1 MFQDSRH
8 KPVLLNE
15 VIEAINPKPGDFIID
30 GTVGGGGH
38 AASILEKIMPTGK
51 LLALDWDQDSLAT
64 AKEKIEAKFPIS
76 PPAPTCA
83 SPKASARRGLRRAG
97 NSQFSIIWE
106 QGNYADLPEILR
118 KHKLPKADGLV
129 LDLGLSS
136 NQLERSGRGF
146 SFLKDEPLDM
156 RYYTDS
162 CRQNADSMEFPLL
175 SASCPYVSAYG
186 GTAAEVINSFSEK
199 ELADIFYKYGEERHS
214 RRIAKKIIEE
224 RRKKRILTTFELV
237 EAIEKALPR
246 GYRIK
251 KHPATKVFQALRI
264 YVNDELGN
272 LEKALKNLNKVL
284 KIGGKAAIIS
294 FHSLEDR
301 LVKNYFKQL
310 EKNGAAKLLTK
321 KPIIP
326 SFNEIKSNP
335 RARSAKMRCIQMK

>member
-38 AASILEKIMPTGK
+38 AASILEKIMPKGK
-51 LLALDWDQDSLAT
+51 LLAIDWDSDSLA
-64 AKEKIEAKFPIS
+64 AARAKIEAKFPIS
-76 PPAPTCA
+76 
-83 SPKASARRGLRRAG
+83 

-106 QGNYADLPEILR
+106 QGNYADLPEILK

-156 RYYTDS
+156 RYS
-162 CRQNADSMEFPLL
+162 ADR
-175 SASCPYVSAYG
+175 V
-186 GTAAEVINSFSEK
+186 TAAEVINSFSEK

-214 RRIAKKIIEE
+214 RRIAKKIIGE
-224 RRKKRILTTFELV
+224 RRKKRILMTFALV

-284 KIGGKAAIIS
+284 KPGGKAAIIS

-310 EKNGAAKLLTK
+310 EKNGAAKILTK

-326 SFNEIKSNP
+326 SFDEIKSNP
-335 RARSAKMRCIQMK
+335 RARSAKLRAIEILNNKYL